1 MLLDFASNFRVGM
14 LVVWFVTSIFVL
26 IAGMADFKE
35 RGRVRL
41 LLASALMMLASPAI
55 TLL

>member
-26 IAGMADFKE
+26 IAGVADYRE
-35 RGRVRL
+35 RGRVKL
-41 LLASALMMLASPAI
+41 LFASALMMLASPAI

>member
-1 MLLDFASNFRVGM
+1 MLLDFATNFRVGM

>member
-1 MLLDFASNFRVGM
+1 MILDAFTNYKIGM

-26 IAGMADFKE
+26 IAGVADFKE
-35 RGRVRL
+35 QGRVRL

>member
-1 MLLDFASNFRVGM
+1 MILDAFTNYKIGM